1 MGAALRA
8 WQQRGF
14 WGWPA
19 GTVLGG
25 SSLDS
30 PEEKP
35 GMGISRRKG
44 TGLGDSYIF
53 KPHNIFRVN

>member
-1 MGAALRA
+1 MHGSREGSGDG
-8 WQQRGF
+8 Q
-14 WGWPA
+14 
-19 GTVLGG
+19 LGG